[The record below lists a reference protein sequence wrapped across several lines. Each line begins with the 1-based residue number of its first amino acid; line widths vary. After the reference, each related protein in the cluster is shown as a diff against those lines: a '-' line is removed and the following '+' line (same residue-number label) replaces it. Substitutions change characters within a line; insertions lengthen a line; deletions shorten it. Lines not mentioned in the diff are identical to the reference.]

1 MMMMPPSTFKQEF
14 RQISLSEEEERFCIQ
29 IGSQELPRL
38 DFYTKVSHQ
47 ICDDDDDDDGSA
59 QKAGNLVSPLP
70 AMLLRVSEADS
81 RTIPQLP
88 ALRATKGDG
97 VRMEWG

>member
-29 IGSQELPRL
+29 IGSQELPRF

-47 ICDDDDDDDGSA
+47 ICDDGSA